1 MDPYLL
7 IGVVGLASFV
17 QDPGTPAQ
25 VRVELRGE
33 AHAIVAQLES
43 GDVVVHQTPSA
54 VEDLTL
60 RGVPGSPALAATWT
74 ERADG
79 VATPWYALSLDGALF
94 HASQP
99 TSYELELRYARFD
112 PLRAQPAVP
121 AFLDG
126 ERFGARLFI
135 VQYWTQGLEDY
146 RAALAALGAREHL
159 FLAQHANVVELDPA
173 RLDEVRALEFVRW
186 VGPYHPAYKLES
198 ELFAELQ
205 VPELGPAERK
215 VNVLST
221 ERGAAGQAPIL
232 AQLASLGAR
241 LDELSEPTH
250 LLTLTLPLGRL
261 ADLARLDAVQW
272 IDRWS
277 APEQDMDIARNFHG
291 ANFVESV
298 GNYLGQ
304 GVRVEVMDGGCDTSH
319 PDLQNFL
326 IHSTNVLGDHGTCT
340 SGIVVGSGAGN
351 FSARG
356 VMPQAFLVVGYY
368 NNFAGGSRYAHTAQ
382 LTNPA
387 LAYECVLQSNSWGSA
402 LTTSYTSVSQNMDLI
417 LFDNDRFSI
426 LQSQSNAGTQSSR
439 PEAWAKNIL
448 SVGGIRH
455 FNTESKSNDSWTNGA
470 SIGPAADGR
479 IKPDLASFYDSINC
493 TDIVGAS
500 GYASGNYYSSF
511 GGTSGATPI
520 TAGLMGLLYQ
530 MWSDGLFGNATP
542 GSTVFDNRPY
552 NTTAKALLINTATQW
567 TFSGT
572 THDLTRTHQGWGHAD
587 VRSLYDLRAALY
599 IVDESDVL
607 ANLASTTHPLTVQ
620 PATPAFKATL
630 VYRDRPGTTAS
641 TQHRINNLD
650 LKVTAPDGTVFWG
663 NNGLS
668 AGNWSTA
675 GGVANT
681 KDTVENVFVQSPL
694 AGSWQVQVIA
704 AELNQDAHLETGT
717 LDTDYA
723 LVVSGVTSG
732 PPPQPP
738 AAPSG
743 LSATA
748 TSSSAISLAWTDN
761 SGDETGFEIERSAD
775 GVNFLPRATVGANVT
790 SFEDSGLA
798 ASTIYFYRVNATNGG
813 GDSGYSNVASATT
826 QASTG
831 PVSLFSDGFESG
843 NLTAGGWTTQN
854 SNASASTGS
863 ANAGSWGARV
873 RRTSWMQKS
882 LSTAGYNTIHLKYAR
897 RTQAMDAAENL
908 FVEWFNGSV
917 WTAVETTKSI
927 TWASQD
933 MTLPAGAAGNPAFA
947 IRFRTNCSNNNEYAS
962 IDSVEVTG
970 VSN

>member
-1 MDPYLL
+1 MDPLVAF
-7 IGVVGLASFV
+7 GVALLASFL
-17 QDPGTPAQ
+17 QDLGPHK
-25 VRVELRGE
+25 ELRAETTATGI
-33 AHAIVAQLES
+33 ALVADLPT
-43 GDVVVHQTPSA
+43 GPVVVHETQA
-54 VEDLTL
+54 HVDDLAL
-60 RGVPGSPALAATWT
+60 RSVPGSLALAATWT
-74 ERADG
+74 ETTG
-79 VATPWYALSLDGALF
+79 NQATPFYALSLDGITF
-94 HASQP
+94 HGAQS
-99 TSYELELRYARFD
+99 TSYEIELRYARFD
-112 PLRAQPAVP
+112 PLRSVPAVP
-121 AFLDG
+121 ASLDS
-126 ERFGARLFI
+126 ERFGNRLYI
-135 VQYWTQGLEDY
+135 VQYWTQGLEDF
-146 RAALAALGAREHL
+146 RAALRALGARDHL
-159 FLAQHANVVELDPA
+159 FLAQHANVVDLDPA
-173 RLDEVRALEFVRW
+173 RLDDVRALEFVRW
-186 VGPYHPAYKLES
+186 VGPYHPAYKLEP
-198 ELFAELQ
+198 ELFAQLQ
-205 VPELGPAERK
+205 VPELAQSERK

-232 AQLASLGAR
+232 ALLPSLSAR
-241 LDELSEPTH
+241 LDELSEPTY
-250 LLTLTLPLGRL
+250 LLTLSLPLGRL

-277 APEQDMDIARNFHG
+277 APEQDMDIARSFHG
-291 ANFVESV
+291 ANYVESV

-326 IHSTNVLGDHGTCT
+326 VHSTNVLGDHGTCT
-340 SGIVVGSGAGN
+340 SGIVLGSGAGN

-387 LAYECVLQSNSWGSA
+387 LVYKCVLQSNSWGSS
-402 LTTSYTSVSQNMDLI
+402 LTTSYTSTSQNMDLI
-417 LFDNDRFSI
+417 LFDNSRFSI

-439 PEAWAKNIL
+439 PEAWAKNII

-455 FNTESKSNDSWTNGA
+455 GNTESKSNDTWSGGA

-479 IKPDLASFYDSINC
+479 IKPDVASFYDAILC
-493 TDIVGAS
+493 TDIVGGS
-500 GYASGNYYSSF
+500 GYSSTNYYASF

-520 TAGLMGLLYQ
+520 TAGSLGLIYQ

-542 GSTVFDNRPY
+542 GSSVFDNRPF
-552 NTTAKALLINTATQW
+552 NTTAKALLVNTATQW

-587 VRSLYDLRAALY
+587 VRNLYDLRNALY

-607 ANLASTTHPLTVQ
+607 TNLASTTHALTVQ
-620 PATPAFKATL
+620 AGAPAFKATL
-630 VYRDRPGTTAS
+630 VFRDPPGTTAS

-650 LKVTAPDGTVFWG
+650 LRVTSPDGTIYWG

-675 GGVANT
+675 GGAANT

-704 AELNQDAHLETGT
+704 AELNQDSHVETGA
-717 LDTDYA
+717 LDADYA

-738 AAPSG
+738 AAPSD

-761 SGDETGFEIERSAD
+761 SLDETGFEIERSSD
-775 GVNFLPRATVGANVT
+775 GVNFAPRATVGANVT
-790 SFEDSGLA
+790 TFGDSGLS
-798 ASTIYFYRVNATNGG
+798 ASTTYFYRVNATNGG

-843 NLTAGGWTTQN
+843 NLTAGGWTVQN
-854 SNASASTGS
+854 SNAFASTGS
-863 ANAGSWGARV
+863 ANSGAWGARV
-873 RRTSWMQKS
+873 RRISWMQRS
-882 LSTAGYNTIHLKYAR
+882 LSTAGFNSIHLKYAR
-897 RTQAMDAAENL
+897 RTTGMDAGESL
-908 FVEWFNGSV
+908 FVEWFDGSS
-917 WTAVETTKSI
+917 WTAVETTSST

-933 MTLPAGAAGNPAFA
+933 LVLPAGAANNAAFA
-947 IRFRTNCSNNNEYAS
+947 IRFRTNANKTNEYAS
-962 IDSVEVTG
+962 VDSVEVTG

>member
-1 MDPYLL
+1 MAPL
-7 IGVVGLASFV
+7 IALGVVLLASLP
-17 QDPGTPAQ
+17 QDLGPQ
-25 VRVELRGE
+25 QELRAETAATGT
-33 AHAIVAQLES
+33 AIVAQLNS
-43 GDVVVHQTPSA
+43 GPVVVHETQSR
-54 VEDLTL
+54 VEDLAL
-60 RGVPGSPALAATWT
+60 RSVPGSPALAATWT
-74 ERADG
+74 EVADNQS
-79 VATPWYALSLDGALF
+79 TPYYALSLDGVTF
-94 HASQP
+94 HVAQP
-99 TSYELELRYARFD
+99 TNYEIELRYARFD
-112 PLRAQPAVP
+112 PLREVPAIP
-121 AFLDG
+121 AFLDS
-126 ERFGARLFI
+126 ERSGGRLFI
-135 VQYWTQGLEDY
+135 VQYWTQGLEEY
-146 RAALAALGAREHL
+146 RAALRALGARDHL
-159 FLAQHANVVELDPA
+159 FLAQHANVVELDPS
-173 RLDEVRALEFVRW
+173 RLDAVRALEFVRW
-186 VGPYHPAYKLES
+186 VGPYHPAYKLEP
-198 ELFAELQ
+198 ELLAELRI
-205 VPELGPAERK
+205 PELAQFERK

-232 AQLASLGAR
+232 ALLPSLSAR
-241 LDELSEPTH
+241 LDELSEPTY
-250 LLTLTLPLGRL
+250 LLTLSLPLGRL

-291 ANFVESV
+291 ANYVESV

-304 GVRVEVMDGGCDTSH
+304 GVRVEVLDGGCDTSH

-326 IHSTNVLGDHGTCT
+326 VHSTNVTGDHGTCT

-356 VMPQAFLVVGYY
+356 VMPSAFLVVGYY
-368 NNFAGGSRYAHTAQ
+368 NSFAGGSRYAHTAQ

-387 LAYECVLQSNSWGSA
+387 LAYQCVLQSNSWGSA

-417 LFDNDRFSI
+417 LFDNDRISI

-439 PEAWAKNIL
+439 PEAWAKNII
-448 SVGGIRH
+448 SVGGIYH
-455 FNTESKSNDSWTNGA
+455 FNTLSASDDSWSGGG

-479 IKPDLASFYDSINC
+479 IKPDIASFYDAILC

-500 GYASGNYYSSF
+500 GYSSTNYYSSF

-520 TAGLMGLLYQ
+520 TAGHLGLIYQ

-542 GSTVFDNRPY
+542 GATVFDNRPY
-552 NTTAKALLINTATQW
+552 NTTAKALMVNTATQW

-572 THDLTRTHQGWGHAD
+572 THDLTRTHQGWGHVD
-587 VRSLYDLRAALY
+587 VRNLYDLRAALY

-620 PATPAFKATL
+620 AGTPAFKATL
-630 VYRDRPGTTAS
+630 VFRDPPGTTAS

-650 LKVTAPDGTVFWG
+650 LRVIAPDGTIYWG

-668 AGNWSTA
+668 AGNWSTS

-704 AELNQDAHLETGT
+704 AELNQDSHLETGS
-717 LDTDYA
+717 LDADYA

-738 AAPSG
+738 AAPSN

-761 SGDETGFEIERSAD
+761 SDDETGFEIERSSD
-775 GVNFLPRATVGANVT
+775 GVNFAPRATVGANVT
-790 SFEDSGLA
+790 TFGDSGLS
-798 ASTIYFYRVNATNGG
+798 ASTTYFYRVNATNGG

-826 QASTG
+826 LAGGG
-831 PVSLFSDGFESG
+831 PATLFSDGFESG
-843 NLTAGGWTTQN
+843 NLTAGGWTIQN
-854 SNASASTGS
+854 SNAFASTGS

-873 RRTSWMQKS
+873 RRTSWMQRS
-882 LSTAGYNTIHLKYAR
+882 LSTVGFNTIHLKYVR
-897 RTQAMDAAENL
+897 RTQAMDSTENL

-917 WTAVETTKSI
+917 WTAVETTKST
-927 TWASQD
+927 TWTSQD
-933 MTLPAGAAGNPAFA
+933 LTLPAGAAGNPAFA